1 MFIWTWWVS
10 FNLNSDSARCSGC
23 LVKLRT
29 SVEEMSYANH
39 HYYVGYCQMITHVSI
54 CVPTFYLSIYLWID
68 LSISV
73 CIMYIYILY
82 IFIYIYSVCVI
93 NHEFSN
99 SVRHK
104 KKKTVIRPGPPG
116 RPEVMLEKSGAPGCG
131 LPEQLW
137 RSEVPRCGS
146 MWAQEM
152 GKSHQKWRLSKHGK
166 IITDFPCPINSRRNG
181 TN

>member
-73 CIMYIYILY
+73 CIMYIYIYYTYLY
-82 IFIYIYSVCVI
+82 IYIQCL
-93 NHEFSN
+93 
-99 SVRHK
+99 RHK
-104 KKKTVIRPGPPG
+104 SRIFEQCASQKK
-116 RPEVMLEKSGAPGCG
+116 ENSDSS
-131 LPEQLW
+131 
-137 RSEVPRCGS
+137 RSSRSPRGHA
-146 MWAQEM
+146 W
-152 GKSHQKWRLSKHGK
+152 KKWRTRLWSSRAALALGGATVWINVGTRNGK
-166 IITDFPCPINSRRNG
+166 IPSKMEAFQTWENHNG
-181 TN
+181 FSMPYKFT